1 MIKYKKIL
9 IKLSGEALGKP
20 GGGLDSKL
28 LSFIAKEIADVANEG
43 ISIGLVIGAGNIF
56 RGQEI
61 IDNLGIERVVADQVG
76 MLATMINA
84 LIFREVLEHNN
95 VPTKILTALNVP
107 QLAQIS
113 TPQKAWHYMKKG
125 NCIIFAGGTGN
136 PFFTTD
142 TAAALRAAE
151 IKAEVLI
158 KATKVDGVYNK
169 DPKEYT
175 DAKLY
180 DKLSYLDVLNK
191 RLGVMDSTAI
201 SLCQE
206 NNIPVLVYNMY
217 KKGNLL
223 KAITTEVVGTLIK

>member
-1 MIKYKKIL
+1 MIKLKKIL
-9 IKLSGEALGKP
+9 IKLSGEALGKS
-20 GGGLDSKL
+20 GEGLDSKL
-28 LSFIAKEIADVANEG
+28 LSFIAKEIADVAKEG

-61 IDNLGIERVVADQVG
+61 INNLGLERVVADQVG

-84 LIFREVLEHNN
+84 LIFREVLESNN

-107 QLAQIS
+107 QLAQVS
-113 TPQKAWHYMKKG
+113 TPQKAWHYMGKG

-158 KATKVDGVYNK
+158 KATKVDGVFDK
-169 DPKEYT
+169 DPNEYS

-180 DKLSYLDVLNK
+180 KKLSYLDVLSK

-206 NNIPVLVYNMY
+206 NNIPILVYNMY

-223 KAITTEVVGTLIK
+223 KAVTTNNIGTLIE